1 MADTLLDG
9 AGTTQAT
16 DAATEGQTTEGQTTE
31 GQTTEGQT
39 TEGQTTEGETKAES
53 APEKYELTPAEGA
66 VYDPAV
72 IEAYTDVARELNLSN
87 ESAQK
92 LLDKVAPVM
101 VARQA
106 EQIAAIQ
113 EGWRAETT
121 ADKEVGGANLEVNLG
136 VAKKALEAFGT
147 PELSTLLKESGL
159 GNHPEVIRLLYRA
172 GTKIS
177 QDGFVGGSPSTAG
190 TEGIAAKLYPNQGK
204 K

>member
-16 DAATEGQTTEGQTTE
+16 DAA
-31 GQTTEGQT
+31 TEGQT

-177 QDGFVGGSPSTAG
+177 QDGFVGGSSSTAG